1 MVIRREN
8 ESTED
13 LINRW
18 KREVAR
24 DGIIAEMKKREFYLS
39 PSEKRKAK
47 AKRNEERKTKKRGRR

>member
-8 ESTED
+8 ETNDD

-24 DGIIAEMKKREFYLS
+24 DGIIAEMKKREYYLS
-39 PSEKRKAK
+39 PSQKRKEK
-47 AKRNEERKTKKRGRR
+47 AKRNEERKTKKHGRR